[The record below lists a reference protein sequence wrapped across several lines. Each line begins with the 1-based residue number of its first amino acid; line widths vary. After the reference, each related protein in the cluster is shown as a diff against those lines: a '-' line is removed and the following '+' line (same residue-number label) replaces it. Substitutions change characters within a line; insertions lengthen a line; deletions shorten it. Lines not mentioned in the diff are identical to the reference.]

1 MSESLQIEQSGG
13 GECTQL
19 RLIGRLDALGA
30 DRLEQEM
37 EGCLRQGAKSIDLEL
52 AEVPYLGSAGI
63 RTVLRTAKTMRA
75 RGGSLRLLH
84 PSAVVQETLRLV
96 GLAELL
102 ASPSPPPL
110 IASRDWVERA
120 GLRYRVEMLE
130 GGAPLRMERF
140 GDPEVWPPCSVVSI
154 PFPAGS
160 FGLGLGALGGEDKAL
175 TRVGECLAAGGV
187 AISLPAG
194 DPTRP
199 DYSIAQG
206 ELVPELAMAYGLRCQ
221 GNFTHWAA
229 FEAAERGGSVTH
241 AQLIELALE
250 LSGAS
255 SAGALVAGEIAG
267 LVGAALLAQTSGDR
281 SSLFSFPAV
290 RELLRFTPEPAHAGR
305 VGLAV
310 GVAARQG
317 GGIASFLRPLQEG
330 SPIMTHFH
338 CAVFPYRALPSQES
352 RLETVVAELLGA
364 GRVEDLLHLVED
376 ARPLVGAGGSRWLR
390 GSLWLAPLSEK
401 TP

>member
-1 MSESLQIEQSGG
+1 MSDSLQIEQGGG

-30 DRLEQEM
+30 DRLEQEI
-37 EGCLRQGAKSIDLEL
+37 EACLRQGVKSIDLEL

-63 RTVLRTAKTMRA
+63 RILLRSVKAVRA

-84 PSAVVQETLRLV
+84 PSAVAQETLRLV

-102 ASPSPPPL
+102 APPSPPPL
-110 IASRDWVERA
+110 LTSREWAASA

-130 GGAPLRMERF
+130 GGAPLRVERV
-140 GDPEVWPPCSVVSI
+140 GDPEVWPPRSVVSI
-154 PFPAGS
+154 PFPAGC
-160 FGLGLGALGGEDKAL
+160 FGLGLGALGGEEKAL

-187 AISLPAG
+187 AISLPSG

-206 ELVPELAMAYGLRCQ
+206 ALVPELALAYGLRCQ
-221 GNFTHWAA
+221 GNFTHWVS
-229 FEAAERGGSVTH
+229 FEAAEKGGSVAH
-241 AQLIELALE
+241 AQLVELALE
-250 LSGAS
+250 LSGVS
-255 SAGALVAGEIAG
+255 CAGMIVAGEIAG

-290 RELLRFTPEPAHAGR
+290 REQLRFTSEPAHAGR

-310 GVAARQG
+310 GVAARRG
-317 GGIASFLRPLQEG
+317 GEIASFLRPLQEG
-330 SPIMTHFH
+330 SPMMTHFH
-338 CAVFPYRALPSQES
+338 CAVFPYRALSSQES
-352 RLETVVAELLGA
+352 CLETVVAELLGG

-390 GSLWLAPLSEK
+390 GSLWLASLAEEVP
-401 TP
+401 